1 MEENNSNSIFKVTVI
16 VAMAVI
22 LGVNVYRTEQC
33 KKEINN
39 LSKLVEGHIM
49 YHAISDSTE
58 APPLPIDMTDASAIN
73 SEEPGNSVVIEQGI
87 SKESFEKLSKSVSLL
102 ESKVAALQ
110 GKVQTPAGNTTVV
123 QGASKE
129 EVTKLTSSIS
139 SMESRITALQ
149 SKVELLAQNQKK
161 IASTI
166 QKTTSTSSSSSSSTK
181 TVSSSSKSTSVESI
195 SSSQSDSRKVR
206 VSVTAKVKVEDRYV
220 RDETYLPK
228 ISEGIAGKVV
238 VGIYINHTGE
248 VISAR
253 IKPEST
259 ISDEYILDACKDAA
273 LRTKF
278 SFNFE
283 VSNKHPGTITYTF
296 TAR

>member
-1 MEENNSNSIFKVTVI
+1 MEENNSNSVFKVTVI

-58 APPLPIDMTDASAIN
+58 VPPLPIDMTDASAIN

-87 SKESFEKLSKSVSLL
+87 SKDSFEKLSKSVSLL

-110 GKVQTPAGNTTVV
+110 GKLQTSAGNTTIV

-139 SMESRITALQ
+139 SIESRITALQ
-149 SKVELLAQNQKK
+149 SKVELLAKNQKQM
-161 IASTI
+161 AATI
-166 QKTTSTSSSSSSSTK
+166 QKTTVTSSSSSSSTK

-220 RDETYLPK
+220 MDKTYLPR
-228 ISEGIAGKVV
+228 ISEGIVGTVV
-238 VGIYINHTGE
+238 VNIEMNAVGIVT
-248 VISAR
+248 SAR
-253 IKPEST
+253 IKSESS
-259 ISDEYILDACKDAA
+259 IKDEDILDACKEAA
-273 LRTKF
+273 LRTE
-278 SFNFE
+278 FNYNPGAP
-283 VSNKHPGTITYTF
+283 NKQTGTITYTF